1 MEVWNRLNDKTA
13 FVEIR
18 KNELKNNRVNQEQ

>member
-1 MEVWNRLNDKTA
+1 MEVWNRLNNETA
-13 FVEIR
+13 FVEIL